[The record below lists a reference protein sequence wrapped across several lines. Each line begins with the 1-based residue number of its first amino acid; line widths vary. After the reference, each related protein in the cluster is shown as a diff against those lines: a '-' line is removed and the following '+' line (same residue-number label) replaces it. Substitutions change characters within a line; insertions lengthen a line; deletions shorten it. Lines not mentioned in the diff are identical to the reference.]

1 MTTENNVKHCFDIR
15 SLYKLIHNGGLRSPL
30 ETYKSNLRF
39 NKNAKFILKNPLSG
53 TNFSQENIQKIFNK
67 ISTFSNK
74 QSLMKGG
81 DNRLRNT
88 LIGAA
93 AGSLLTKN
101 LGGTAL
107 GAFIGSRFKGG
118 RNSIKRK
125 SLTKKNK
132 SKSSS
137 KSSMYAAHVRT
148 FAQLMGLTYKEAQKH
163 PRLKET
169 YFEIKN

>member
-1 MTTENNVKHCFDIR
+1 MTIENNLKQCFDIR
-15 SLYKLIHNGGLRSPL
+15 SLYKLIHNGGLRSPF

-93 AGSLLTKN
+93 AGSLLTRK

-118 RNSIKRK
+118 RNYINRK
-125 SLTKKNK
+125 SLKKK
-132 SKSSS
+132 SKP
-137 KSSMYAAHVRT
+137 KSMYAAHVRT

-169 YFEIKN
+169 YFEMKN